1 VSSRSYIRE
10 RSLIGNQA
18 SLAGLPTVSVIIA
31 AFATERW
38 DDTRE
43 AVASIRA
50 QTVPALET
58 ILVIDHNPALLD
70 RAERE
75 LEDVTV
81 LPNTGSKGASGG
93 RNSGVAASRGEVV
106 AFLDDDAVAS
116 PTWLEGLLRHFLD
129 TDVVGVGGKLI
140 PLWPDSRPRW
150 FPAEFDWAVGAS
162 YRGMPEEATP
172 VRNVWSGNMAIR
184 RRVFDAIAGFRED
197 FGKVGT
203 RSRPEDTDLCL
214 RAAATQLGTWIY
226 EPAAVAGHR
235 VPRPRATV
243 GFFFQRCLNEGA
255 GKAALAALNDSR
267 ESTSAERHYT
277 WHVLPRGMVRG
288 LRETVRG
295 DVSGGLRSLVIAAG
309 FSLTAVGFL
318 TGRAAGI
325 FHRADPPQ
333 ARAASASGPVK
344 GGRRAGR
351 G

>member
-1 VSSRSYIRE
+1 M
-10 RSLIGNQA
+10 IGNQA
-18 SLAGLPTVSVIIA
+18 SPAGLPTVSVIIA

-38 DDTRE
+38 NETRE
-43 AVASIRA
+43 AVASVRA

-75 LEDVTV
+75 FEDVIV

-116 PTWLEGLLRHFLD
+116 PTWLEGLLRHFANPE
-129 TDVVGVGGKLI
+129 VVGVGGKLI

-150 FPAEFDWAVGAS
+150 FPGEFDWAVGAS
-162 YRGMPEEATP
+162 YLGMPEEATP

-197 FGKVGT
+197 FGKVGA

-214 RAAATQLGTWIY
+214 RAAVVQQRGTWIY
-226 EPAAVAGHR
+226 EPTAVAGHR
-235 VPRPRATV
+235 VPRRRATV
-243 GFFFQRCLNEGA
+243 SFFLQRCLNEGA

-277 WHVLPRGMVRG
+277 RHVLPGGMTRG
-288 LRETVRG
+288 LRETMRG
-295 DVSGGLRSLVIAAG
+295 DVFGGLRSLAIAAG

-318 TGRAAGI
+318 TGWTAGI
-325 FHRADPPQ
+325 FHRAHPPQ
-333 ARAASASGPVK
+333 ARAASPSAPVTAADLPE
-344 GGRRAGR
+344 GAARSANSR
-351 G
+351 